1 METATVVVVVACA
14 GLVLL
19 PASPLHRSLQ
29 PLAQGGVPF
38 PSGGV
43 DRLAAIAPDA
53 RVLAYY
59 DWGGY
64 VIERLYPTGGRVF
77 IDSRAD
83 MYPDRILNDYLA
95 IQDAQPSWPR
105 LVASYGVQAMLFR
118 PWDPI
123 AAGPA
128 VAAGWCEA
136 YRDADTVLL
145 LAHCP
150 GTPTG

>member
-1 METATVVVVVACA
+1 MTATLVLVACA

-19 PASPLHRSLQ
+19 PASPLHGSLQ
-29 PLAQGGVPF
+29 PLA
-38 PSGGV
+38 PSGSAFPVAAV
-43 DRLAAIAPDA
+43 DRLAAVEPDS

-64 VIERLYPTGGRVF
+64 VIDRLYPTGGRVF

-95 IQDAQPSWPR
+95 IQDADPSWQR
-105 LVASYGVQAMLFR
+105 LVAAYGVQAMLVR

-123 AAGPA
+123 AAGAA

-136 YRDADTVLL
+136 YRDAGSVLL
-145 LAHCP
+145 MAHCP
-150 GTPTG
+150 GTSSG